1 MLAESAEAKQG
12 APIVVQSEECLDF
25 ASIYDNNVGVVVW
38 HRPEQP
44 SLTASA
50 KALINTPGF
59 PPLTGL
65 YQPDKAVDALSLA
78 LPSFAGKDALVADL
92 ALQIDIFCTL
102 FELDQTAL
110 RLTKLSQAMCPRFHV
125 DRVPCR
131 LVTTYVGQGSEWL
144 AHDRVDRSKLGHG
157 CGGLDDE
164 NSGLYDTQ
172 NPVSQAETQ
181 DVVLLKG
188 EHWQNNIGRG
198 AVHRSPALKVG
209 EYRLLLTLDFA

>member
-1 MLAESAEAKQG
+1 MLAESAEAKES
-12 APIVVQSEECLDF
+12 ASIVVWSEECLDF
-25 ASIYDNNVGVVVW
+25 ASIYDHDVGVVVW
-38 HRPEQP
+38 QRQEQP
-44 SLTASA
+44 LLTAAA

-65 YQPDKAVDALSLA
+65 YQPDKAVDALSLS
-78 LPSFAGKDALVADL
+78 LPSFAGKDVLVADL

-102 FELDQTAL
+102 FELDQAAL

-131 LVTTYVGQGSEWL
+131 LVTTYVGRGSEWL

-157 CGGLDDE
+157 CGGLEDE

-172 NPVSQAETQ
+172 SPVSQADTQ

-188 EHWQNNIGRG
+188 EHWQNNLGRG
-198 AVHRSPALKVG
+198 AVHRSPALGVG
-209 EYRLLLTLDFA
+209 EHRLLLTLDFA